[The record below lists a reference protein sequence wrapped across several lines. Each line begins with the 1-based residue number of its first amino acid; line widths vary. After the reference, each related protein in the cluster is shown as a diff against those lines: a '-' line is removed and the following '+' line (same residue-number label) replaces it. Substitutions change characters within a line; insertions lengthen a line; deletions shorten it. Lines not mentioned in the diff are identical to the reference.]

1 MAPDSSINK
10 NCFYYNVLEVLKKM
24 LKKTKRS
31 FWKKKSSIGYLF
43 ATPWIIGLSVFIIG
57 PIIASFFLSFTTY
70 DMVNPPNWIGFTN
83 YKILFTLD
91 PTFWKALGNT
101 FYYMFGSVFLKVLLG
116 LIFAVL
122 LNNAAKFMGIF
133 RTIFFL
139 PVVLPA
145 VPVMFL
151 WMMLFNP
158 RSGLINQV
166 LSIFGIDGPLWLN
179 SPIWSKPALVLMSLW
194 GIGGIIVIFLAG
206 LQGIP
211 TELYEAAELDGANK
225 IQLFWKIT
233 VPMLRPIIFF
243 NFVTGLIGASQ
254 VFTEAYVMT
263 GGGPLKS
270 TTFVN
275 LLIYQLAF
283 KDVRMGYASAI
294 SVIMFLILVP
304 LTILLFKIYQ
314 RQTQL

>member
-1 MAPDSSINK
+1 
-10 NCFYYNVLEVLKKM
+10 M
-24 LKKTKRS
+24 LKKSKRS
-31 FWKKKSSIGYLF
+31 FRKKKSTMGYLF
-43 ATPWIIGLSVFIIG
+43 AAPWIIGLSCFIIG

-70 DMVNPPNWIGFTN
+70 DMINPPKWIGFTN

-101 FYYMFGSVFLKVLLG
+101 FYYMFGSVFFKVLLG

-122 LNNAAKFMGIF
+122 LNNASKFMGIF

-179 SPIWSKPALVLMSLW
+179 SPIWSKPALILMSLW

-304 LTILLFKIYQ
+304 LTIFLFKIYQ

>member
-1 MAPDSSINK
+1 MSNT
-10 NCFYYNVLEVLKKM
+10 YKK
-24 LKKTKRS
+24 S
-31 FWKKKSSIGYLF
+31 YIKKKRLNGYF
-43 ATPWIIGLSVFIIG
+43 FVAPWLIGLTLFVIG
-57 PIIASFFLSFTTY
+57 PIIASFILSFTSY
-70 DMVNPPNWIGFTN
+70 DMINPPRWIGLTN

-116 LIFAVL
+116 LVFAVL
-122 LNNAAKFMGIF
+122 LNNAGKFMGIF

-158 RSGLINQV
+158 RSGLINQF
-166 LSIFGIDGPLWLN
+166 LSFFGINGPLWLN
-179 SPIWSKPALVLMSLW
+179 SPVWSKPALIIMSLW

-225 IQLFWKIT
+225 FKIFWKIT

-243 NFVTGLIGASQ
+243 NFMTGLIGASQ
-254 VFTEAYVMT
+254 IFTEAYIMT
-263 GGGPLKS
+263 GGGPLES
-270 TTFVN
+270 TKFVN

-283 KDVRMGYASAI
+283 KDVRMGYASTIA
-294 SVIMFLILVP
+294 VIMFLILIP
-304 LTILLFKIYQ
+304 MTLFLFKIYKN
-314 RQTQL
+314 QTEL

>member
-1 MAPDSSINK
+1 MSNA
-10 NCFYYNVLEVLKKM
+10 YKK
-24 LKKTKRS
+24 S
-31 FWKKKSSIGYLF
+31 YIKKKRLNGYF
-43 ATPWIIGLSVFIIG
+43 FVAPWLIGLILFVIG
-57 PIIASFFLSFTTY
+57 PIIASFILSFTSY
-70 DMVNPPNWIGFTN
+70 DMINPPRWIGLTN

-116 LIFAVL
+116 LVFAVL
-122 LNNAAKFMGIF
+122 LNNAGKFMGIF

-158 RSGLINQV
+158 RSGLINQF
-166 LSIFGIDGPLWLN
+166 LSFFGINGPLWLN
-179 SPIWSKPALVLMSLW
+179 SPVWSKPALIIMSLW

-225 IQLFWKIT
+225 FKIFWKIT

-254 VFTEAYVMT
+254 IFTEAYIMT
-263 GGGPLKS
+263 GGGPLES
-270 TTFVN
+270 TKFVN

-283 KDVRMGYASAI
+283 KDVRMGYASTIA
-294 SVIMFLILVP
+294 VIMFLILIP
-304 LTILLFKIYQ
+304 MTLFLFKIYKN
-314 RQTQL
+314 QTEL

>member
-1 MAPDSSINK
+1 MSNT
-10 NCFYYNVLEVLKKM
+10 YKK
-24 LKKTKRS
+24 S
-31 FWKKKSSIGYLF
+31 YIKKKRLKGYF
-43 ATPWIIGLSVFIIG
+43 FVAPWLIGLTLFVIG
-57 PIIASFFLSFTTY
+57 PIIASFILSFTSY
-70 DMVNPPNWIGFTN
+70 DMINPPRWIGLTN

-116 LIFAVL
+116 LVFAVL
-122 LNNAAKFMGIF
+122 LNNAGKFMGIF

-158 RSGLINQV
+158 RSGLINQF
-166 LSIFGIDGPLWLN
+166 LSFFGINGPLWLN
-179 SPIWSKPALVLMSLW
+179 SPVWSKPALIIMSLW

-225 IQLFWKIT
+225 FKIFWKIT

-243 NFVTGLIGASQ
+243 NFMTGLIGASQ
-254 VFTEAYVMT
+254 IFTEAYIMT
-263 GGGPLKS
+263 GGGPLES
-270 TTFVN
+270 TKFVN

-283 KDVRMGYASAI
+283 KDVRMGYASTIA
-294 SVIMFLILVP
+294 VIMFLIL
-304 LTILLFKIYQ
+304 ILMTLFLFKIYKN
-314 RQTQL
+314 QTEL

>member
-1 MAPDSSINK
+1 MSNT
-10 NCFYYNVLEVLKKM
+10 YKK
-24 LKKTKRS
+24 S
-31 FWKKKSSIGYLF
+31 YIKKKRLNGYLF
-43 ATPWIIGLSVFIIG
+43 VAPWLIGLTLFVIG
-57 PIIASFFLSFTTY
+57 PIIASFILSFTSY
-70 DMVNPPNWIGFTN
+70 DMINPPRWIGLTN

-116 LIFAVL
+116 LVFAVL
-122 LNNAAKFMGIF
+122 LNNAGKFMGIF

-158 RSGLINQV
+158 RSGLINQF
-166 LSIFGIDGPLWLN
+166 LSFFGINGPLWLN
-179 SPIWSKPALVLMSLW
+179 SPVWSKPALIIMSLW

-225 IQLFWKIT
+225 FKIFWKIT

-243 NFVTGLIGASQ
+243 NFMTGLIGASQ
-254 VFTEAYVMT
+254 IFTEAYIMT
-263 GGGPLKS
+263 GGGPLES
-270 TTFVN
+270 TKFVN

-283 KDVRMGYASAI
+283 KDVRMGYASTIA
-294 SVIMFLILVP
+294 VIMFLILIP
-304 LTILLFKIYQ
+304 MTLFLFKIYKN
-314 RQTQL
+314 QTEL